1 MFSKATEYA
10 IRATIFLAQKSSE
23 ENKMGID
30 EISRAIDSPR
40 SFTAKIMQLL
50 TKDNKVVSSV
60 RGPHGGF
67 FLSAKAKKLPV
78 RSILVAMGEET
89 ILEKCVMGLKLCSE
103 VQPCPLHAQY
113 KIIKKQLLNLFIEKN
128 IEQLA
133 EEIND
138 GVVFINN
145 KKK

>member
-23 ENKMGID
+23 ENKLGID
-30 EISRAIDSPR
+30 EISKAIDSPR

-67 FLSAKAKKLPV
+67 FLSVKAKKLPV
-78 RSILVAMGEET
+78 RSILVAMGEEA

-103 VQPCPLHAQY
+103 VQPCPMHAQY
-113 KIIKKQLLNLFIEKN
+113 KVIKKELISLFTAKTIQE
-128 IEQLA
+128 LA
-133 EEIND
+133 AEIKD
-138 GVVFINN
+138 GVVFIKN
-145 KKK
+145 K

>member
-30 EISRAIDSPR
+30 EISKAIDSPR

-67 FLSAKAKKLPV
+67 FLSVKAKKLPV
-78 RSILVAMGEET
+78 RSILVAMGEEA

-103 VQPCPLHAQY
+103 VQPCPMHAQY
-113 KIIKKQLLNLFIEKN
+113 KVIKKELISLFTAKTIQE
-128 IEQLA
+128 LA
-133 EEIND
+133 AEIKD
-138 GVVFINN
+138 GVVFIKN
-145 KKK
+145 K